1 MAMLRQLSAQ
11 QLAFGAEGWHNRDM
25 RDDQK
30 PHPGLWRVMQVD
42 SGIAGIAIAA
52 GFVVLGLV
60 SMPTLAPIF
69 LFGAVPF
76 WRGSR
81 PAVAFHKNATMTA

>member
-1 MAMLRQLSAQ
+1 
-11 QLAFGAEGWHNRDM
+11 M

-42 SGIAGIAIAA
+42 SGIAGLVIAA
-52 GFVVLGLV
+52 GFLVLGLV

-76 WRGSR
+76 GV
-81 PAVAFHKNATMTA
+81 AVALLLRFTNRRR